1 MDKDKRKKS
10 VKDILKGIDDAH
22 KKYRKPKKPKKKF
35 VGLAAKAKRR
45 KQVSES
51 RLAQRTG
58 ISARDRRIKELIKK
72 LIQKPKFY
80 RKGERPNEET
90 AALISVSV

>member
-1 MDKDKRKKS
+1 MSDQK
-10 VKDILKGIDDAH
+10 
-22 KKYRKPKKPKKKF
+22 KKPKKKF

-72 LIQKPKFY
+72 LIKKPEFYKKGDRPDIDWEKFIPKVSPGNLLK
-80 RKGERPNEET
+80 KGGK
-90 AALISVSV
+90 AK